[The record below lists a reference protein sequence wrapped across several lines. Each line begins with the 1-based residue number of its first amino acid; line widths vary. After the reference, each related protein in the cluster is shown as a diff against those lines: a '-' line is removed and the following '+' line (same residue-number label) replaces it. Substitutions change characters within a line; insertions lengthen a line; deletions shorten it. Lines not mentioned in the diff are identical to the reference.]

1 MILVR
6 VIMKLIEPIGL
17 VLKTDWLTY
26 RYQACYINY
35 NILQGDCKSNLF
47 PREPI
52 SCHNRLKYDDEGS
65 IQFKKQWFFRRF
77 AMKRYLLV
85 LVVFSLLFSFVACSP
100 SGSSPAAQ
108 IVQSDKPRIADPQ
121 ASPDDLATLTAG
133 NSAFA
138 LSLYQALS
146 SQPGNLL
153 FSPFSISETLAMTY
167 AGARGETAQ
176 QMATVFHFT
185 LPQDRLHPAFNAL
198 DQQLNPSGSA
208 AQNASDQ
215 GFKLS
220 VVNALWGQQGFT
232 FLPAFLDILSQNY
245 GAGMR
250 LQDFKDAPE
259 PSRQAINAWVSDQTQ
274 QKIQNLLPQGS
285 VQSTTRL
292 VLTNAVYFK
301 AAWASQFKPE
311 DTQDRPFFLS
321 DGSQVSVP
329 TMKQTESLGYANID
343 GIQVVE
349 LPYAGSNLSMVILL
363 PAAGTLDSF
372 EASLDATK
380 LASLL
385 VGLNPS
391 QEVILT
397 LPKFTFNASFNL
409 TATLSAL
416 GMPDAFDADRAD
428 FSGMDGQKD
437 LLIQGVLHKAFIV
450 VDEQGTEAAAATGV
464 TVGTTAMPAGPVTVN
479 IDHPF
484 LFLITDRSSGT
495 ILFVGRVMDPR

>member
-1 MILVR
+1 
-6 VIMKLIEPIGL
+6 
-17 VLKTDWLTY
+17 
-26 RYQACYINY
+26 
-35 NILQGDCKSNLF
+35 
-47 PREPI
+47 
-52 SCHNRLKYDDEGS
+52 
-65 IQFKKQWFFRRF
+65 
-77 AMKRYLLV
+77 MKRYLLV
-85 LVVFSLLFSFVACSP
+85 LVVFGLLFSLAACSP
-100 SGSSPAAQ
+100 SGGYPSAQ
-108 IVQSDKPRIADPQ
+108 IVQSDKPRIANPQ
-121 ASPDDLATLTAG
+121 ASPDDLAALTAG
-133 NSAFA
+133 NSGFA
-138 LSLYQALS
+138 LNLYQVLR

-153 FSPFSISETLAMTY
+153 FSPFSISEALAMTY

-176 QMATVFHFT
+176 QMAAVFHFT

-198 DQQLNPSGSA
+198 DQQLNQSGSA

-232 FLPAFLDILSQNY
+232 FLPAFLEILSQDY

-250 LQDFKDAPE
+250 LLDFKDAPE

-274 QKIQNLLPQGS
+274 QKIQDLLSQGS
-285 VQSTTRL
+285 VQPTTRL

-301 AAWASQFKPE
+301 ATWASQFKPE
-311 DTQDRPFFLS
+311 DTYDRPFFLS

-329 TMKQTESLGYANID
+329 TMKLHESLGYTDID
-343 GIQVVE
+343 GMQVVE

-363 PAAGTLDSF
+363 PTAGTLDSF

-385 VGLNPS
+385 DGLTPS
-391 QEVILT
+391 QEVTLT
-397 LPKFTFNASFNL
+397 LPKFKFDASFDLN
-409 TATLSAL
+409 AALSAL
-416 GMPDAFDADRAD
+416 GMPDAFDAARAD

-437 LLIQGVLHKAFIV
+437 LSIQRVLHKSFIV

-464 TVGTTAMPAGPVTVN
+464 TIDRAAISVTVN
-479 IDHPF
+479 VDHPF